1 MGMILGLLLA
11 LTIPFIF
18 LAIVY
23 QLDFYQTGQFRFVL
37 LSLGWGVVAYFLGAF
52 TNMALNTNFGLD
64 WDTIIV
70 RFVAPIGE
78 EIFKGLFLLYL
89 VRRPK
94 FTYSVD
100 GAVYGFSVGIG
111 FAVIENYQYVT
122 DPKVQSIALAVA
134 IQRVFSTNLI
144 HASSSAII
152 GIALGIFRLERRP
165 SRWLILLGGVVLA
178 IGQHMFFNNMISK
191 GTFLIVAIGAGFL
204 GAGFIYLAMQR
215 GKKQAQGWIKEKLG
229 MADRVTGGEARA
241 VNRIE
246 DMDQILLPIADR
258 FGDEKASQ
266 VEKLLFL
273 QARLGIKRKTLDSFQ
288 HDPKMLKA
296 VQAEMEEMRTQ
307 MEEARRAIG
316 TYAMMF
322 VRGTF
327 TEDML
332 SVWDQMQ
339 TKIQERSA
347 ATGGQ
352 KGGGLW
358 SSLDDRMKQ
367 TPNPEGIE

>member
-11 LTIPFIF
+11 FTIPFVF
-18 LAIVY
+18 LFIIY
-23 QLDFYQTGQFRFVL
+23 KLDFYQTGQFRFIL
-37 LSLGWGVVAYFLGAF
+37 LSLAWGVAAYFLGAL
-52 TNMALNTNFGLD
+52 TNMTLNQVYHLD
-64 WDTIIV
+64 WDTVIV
-70 RFVAPIGE
+70 RFVAPVGE

-89 VRRPK
+89 VRRPQ

-100 GAVYGFSVGIG
+100 GALYGFSVGIG

-122 DPKVQSIALAVA
+122 QDSSIALAVA

-165 SRWLILLGGVVLA
+165 SRWAILLGGILLA
-178 IGQHMFFNNMISK
+178 IGQHMFFNNMISR

-215 GKKQAQGWIKEKLG
+215 GRKQAQGWIKEKLG

-241 VNRIE
+241 VNRIN

-258 FGDEKASQ
+258 FGNETASQ

-288 HDPKMLKA
+288 HDQRMLKA
-296 VQAEMEEMRTQ
+296 VQAEMEEMRAQ

-316 TYAMMF
+316 TYAMLF

-327 TEDML
+327 TEEML

-339 TKIQERSA
+339 AKIQERSA

-358 SSLDDRMKQ
+358 SSLDNRVKQ
-367 TPNPEGIE
+367 APDPEEIE